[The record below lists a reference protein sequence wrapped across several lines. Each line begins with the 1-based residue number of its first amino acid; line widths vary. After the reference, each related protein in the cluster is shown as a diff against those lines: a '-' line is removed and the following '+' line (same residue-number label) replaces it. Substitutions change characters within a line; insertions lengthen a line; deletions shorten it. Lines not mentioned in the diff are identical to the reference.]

1 MESLYK
7 KSESIL
13 SYLRSLL
20 SIFRLLAD
28 KGHKVGEGV
37 VSILRVLCGTVL
49 GGLVLGGRLL
59 LVVAAGGAGAAE
71 AGGGYRRPHRVVLRG
86 QACGAHD
93 KPSQF
98 IPKVLASAATS
109 KGSGDTDVNFE
120 VHLGQHR
127 DIYGEKF

>member
-1 MESLYK
+1 LK
-7 KSESIL
+7 KKETEIVSI

-20 SIFRLLAD
+20 SVFRLLAD

-86 QACGAHD
+86 QACGSHD
-93 KPSQF
+93 KSSRF

-109 KGSGDTDVNFE
+109 KGSGDVNFE
-120 VHLGQHR
+120 VHLDQHR
-127 DIYGEKF
+127 DMEKNN